1 MTLHRSNLCKLP
13 LSQQQAIEV
22 DKQRCFKAYQLV
34 RFKTVNQIKRGIYK
48 MKIETIQ
55 EVVSRYPSKLKA
67 AESLGVPANYV
78 TRWLKYD
85 VVFIDGVPY
94 KKLIEIKRL

>member
-1 MTLHRSNLCKLP
+1 
-13 LSQQQAIEV
+13 
-22 DKQRCFKAYQLV
+22 
-34 RFKTVNQIKRGIYK
+34 

-55 EVVSRYPSKLKA
+55 EVVSRYPSTLKA
-67 AESLGVPANYV
+67 AESLGVPSNYV

>member
-1 MTLHRSNLCKLP
+1 
-13 LSQQQAIEV
+13 
-22 DKQRCFKAYQLV
+22 
-34 RFKTVNQIKRGIYK
+34 

-94 KKLIEIKRL
+94 KKLIEIKRLW

>member
-34 RFKTVNQIKRGIYK
+34 RFKTVNQIKQYINSIIDESEREYVR
-48 MKIETIQ
+48 T
-55 EVVSRYPSKLKA
+55 KLNK
-67 AESLGVPANYV
+67 EF
-78 TRWLKYD
+78 TK
-85 VVFIDGVPY
+85 
-94 KKLIEIKRL
+94 